1 MEKNQIVILEDR
13 GTISVSGPDSEDF
26 LQNILT
32 NDVGKVAESNSIF
45 SAIFTPQGKYLY
57 EFFVIKSKNGYFL
70 DCDNEFTEDIIENL
84 SKYKIRSKIEIK
96 NLTSEYV
103 IGIISL
109 EKFSEIQAD
118 VEKNTNTVLYRESSI
133 FIDPRT
139 KKLGARIL
147 SGIEKLHLTI
157 KKLGLKIVDDKKY
170 LKKAYICGV
179 PIKGIKNLKD
189 QLFGLEA
196 NLEQLRA
203 IDFKKGCY
211 IGQENTARM
220 KLKNKLRRKLLPI
233 KAKDELKIGSDIM
246 FNDVKIGKIL
256 INKPHPFALI
266 KLFDPEISDFE
277 NKELSADNKKVY
289 ILK

>member
-1 MEKNQIVILEDR
+1 M
-13 GTISVSGPDSEDF
+13 T
-26 LQNILT
+26 
-32 NDVGKVAESNSIF
+32 
-45 SAIFTPQGKYLY
+45 
-57 EFFVIKSKNGYFL
+57 
-70 DCDNEFTEDIIENL
+70 
-84 SKYKIRSKIEIK
+84 
-96 NLTSEYV
+96 
-103 IGIISL
+103 
-109 EKFSEIQAD
+109 D

>member
-203 IDFKKGCY
+203 IDFKKGSY